1 MFCLL
6 RFTFTIGEAFLIAVG
21 SLQSLIGLHP
31 ENGHVKTS
39 ISHKLPRAE
48 TLRLSK
54 RLKNSF

>member
-1 MFCLL
+1 M
-6 RFTFTIGEAFLIAVG
+6 AVG